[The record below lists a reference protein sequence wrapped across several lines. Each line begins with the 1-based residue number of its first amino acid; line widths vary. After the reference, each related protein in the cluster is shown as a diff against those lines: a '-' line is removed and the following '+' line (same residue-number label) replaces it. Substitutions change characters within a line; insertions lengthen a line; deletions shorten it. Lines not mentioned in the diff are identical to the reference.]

1 MGRCIWLT
9 ALILCIAFSIAAACP
24 GTVSY
29 TTSQTIS
36 SHDYPKPYPQGV
48 TCTWVW
54 RADSG
59 LWGVNFTDVDLNG
72 EDDYLT
78 IDLGRNDNGL
88 FVNRPH
94 NTIYSPGPI
103 VKITFTSGISTKRGR
118 GFRINVLYGKNK
130 HDLDRQFRRPP
141 IPPHTTG
148 SQDAASFMPLL
159 LGIAMITLCLFV
171 AVFTWAAC
179 RRHRRQR
186 EIRQQQEVSL
196 SVNVH
201 GIRRD
206 SGVRYTRKASTNS
219 QLDDAP
225 CAKKTKKVVRTNSNR
240 SWAVRAELTS
250 TTTTAPGNSDG
261 HPRTVHNLYTP
272 MEKLEMLKAKQM
284 HEGQGQ
290 IKGHIDVRGREVEN
304 QTLPRD
310 RVGTL
315 EKVPEDTLTM
325 KIPTSGFER
334 DQDDGYLGP
343 SVAPNVTTSYLHC
356 PVTLSPDLNNSRFGS
371 VSSTGSCDGGYHNF
385 TVVGRVDLV

>member
-1 MGRCIWLT
+1 MARYMSLT
-9 ALILCIAFSIAAACP
+9 TLTLCLSTAAACP
-24 GTVSY
+24 GIVNY

-72 EDDYLT
+72 DNDGLT
-78 IDLGRNDNGL
+78 IDLGRNLNSLYVHG
-88 FVNRPH
+88 PH
-94 NTIYSPGPI
+94 NIIYSPGPSL
-103 VKITFTSGISTKRGR
+103 KITFTSGISTTRGR

-130 HDLDRQFRRPP
+130 HDLDRQFRRAP
-141 IPPHTTG
+141 IPPPTTG
-148 SQDAASFMPLL
+148 SQDPASFMPLL
-159 LGIAMITLCLFV
+159 LAIAMGTLFLFV
-171 AVFTWAAC
+171 SVFIWVAC

-186 EIRQQQEVSL
+186 QIRQQQEVSL

-206 SGVRYTRKASTNS
+206 SGVKYTRKASTNS

-225 CAKKTKKVVRTNSNR
+225 SAKKTNKVVRTNSNR

-250 TTTTAPGNSDG
+250 TTTTAPSNSDG

-284 HEGQGQ
+284 REGQGQ
-290 IKGHIDVRGREVEN
+290 TKVEN

-315 EKVPEDTLTM
+315 ERVPENTLMM
-325 KIPTSGFER
+325 KIPTSGFEP

-343 SVAPNVTTSYLHC
+343 SVAPKVTTSYLHC
-356 PVTLSPDLNNSRFGS
+356 PVTLSPDLNNARFGS